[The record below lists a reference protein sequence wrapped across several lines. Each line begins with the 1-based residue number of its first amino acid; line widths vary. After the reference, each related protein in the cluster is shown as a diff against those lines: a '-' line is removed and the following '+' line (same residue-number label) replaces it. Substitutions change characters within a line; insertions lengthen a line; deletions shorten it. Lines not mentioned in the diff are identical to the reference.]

1 MGGGDTQL
9 KDHQV
14 EFNDQFQGD
23 NSSQVKRRAHAKITW
38 QF

>member
-9 KDHQV
+9 RDHQV
-14 EFNDQFQGD
+14 EFNDQFQGV